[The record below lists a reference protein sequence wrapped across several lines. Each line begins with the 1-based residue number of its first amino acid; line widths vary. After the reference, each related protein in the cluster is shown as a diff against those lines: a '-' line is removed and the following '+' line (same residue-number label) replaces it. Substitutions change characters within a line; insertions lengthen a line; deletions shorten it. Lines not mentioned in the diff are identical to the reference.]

1 MPFSVRSCSLA
12 LCLVCLSVHPLQAQK
27 SDWPGFRGPTGMGI
41 SSDKGIPTTWGP
53 SQNIAW
59 KVALPGAGTSSPI
72 IVGNRIFLG
81 CYSGFGVPGVPDGPQ
96 DALQIQLLCLDRDTG
111 KTLWSKTIKPKL
123 PEQARIRETHGYAS
137 ATPVSDGERVYFF
150 LGKSGVHAYDLDGKF
165 LWQADV
171 GSKLNG
177 WGSAAS
183 PALHRDLLLVNAS
196 VESETLFALDKQTGK
211 ERWRTPGIRESWST
225 PLVVNLDNGNSEI
238 VIAMFGK
245 ILGID
250 PKSGSQLWSCK
261 TDIGW
266 YMVPT
271 MVEGNGITYAI
282 GGRSGVA
289 GLAVRN
295 GGKGDVTATHR
306 LWKSNKG
313 SNVSSP
319 ILYKGHLYWMN
330 DAASIAYC
338 ADAKTGNVLYEER
351 INALQQVYASPVL
364 VDGRIIYL
372 GRNGKA
378 LVVSAKP
385 TFEQLA
391 INDLSDRSMFNASPA
406 VAAGKLFIRSD
417 KNLYCIGSK

>member
-1 MPFSVRSCSLA
+1 MPLSVRSCSLA
-12 LCLVCLSVHPLQAQK
+12 LLLACLSVPPLHAQK
-27 SDWPGFRGPTGMGI
+27 SDWPGFRGPTGMGV
-41 SSDKGIPTTWGP
+41 SSDKGIPTTW
-53 SQNIAW
+53 SATQNIAW

-81 CYSGFGVPGVPDGPQ
+81 CYTGLGVPGVPDGP
-96 DALQIQLLCLDRDTG
+96 AGSLQVHLVCLDRDTG
-111 KTLWSKTIKPKL
+111 KTRWTKSIKPKL
-123 PEQARIRETHGYAS
+123 PEQGNIRESHGYAS
-137 ATPVSDGERVYFF
+137 STPVSDGERVYFF

-183 PALHRDLLLVNAS
+183 PALYRDLLLVNAS
-196 VESETLFALDKQTGK
+196 VESETLFALDKKTGK

-238 VIAMFGK
+238 VLAMFGK

-250 PKSGSQLWSCK
+250 PKSGTQMWSCK

-378 LVVSAKP
+378 LVVAAKP
-385 TFEQLA
+385 SFEQLA
-391 INDLSDRSMFNASPA
+391 VNDLSDRSMFNASPA

-417 KNLYCIGSK
+417 KALYCIGSK